1 MRPNKD
7 PREWGPNA
15 WRFLHDCASC
25 IDGESYESY
34 QNLIAL
40 LPTLLP
46 CEKCRFH
53 SAEYLESHPLP
64 NKSADLHAWLRDFES
79 EVQTRKTSSSPQPT
93 LLQRFGKL
101 FLAICLFVAALLCLH
116 AASF

>member
-25 IDGESYESY
+25 IDEESYMSY
-34 QNLIAL
+34 KTLISL

-53 SAEYLESHPLP
+53 SAEYLASHALP
-64 NKSADLHAWLRDFES
+64 RQSDDLRSWLRDFES
-79 EVQTRKTSSSPQPT
+79 KVQADKVSSSTRPSLT
-93 LLQRFGKL
+93 HSFGKIL
-101 FLAICLFVAALLCLH
+101 LAICLLAAAIMCLH
-116 AASF
+116 AANF